1 MLNVDHR
8 RWRTPIA
15 GLAVAA
21 LAVLTTSCSDEP
33 DGSGPAA
40 AGGDGGASA
49 PATPAAPVIKISP
62 AEGSATVRPDKKV
75 VVTAAGGALEQVTVE
90 SGGEQ
95 VEGEFDA
102 DRTKWV
108 SKAPLKPASD
118 YTVSA
123 RAAGGTTASSSF
135 TTLKPE
141 TELAVADVTPSVKGE
156 KVGVGAPIIVT
167 FNRPIPS
174 TAGKANV
181 ERALEVTAE
190 KPAAG
195 AWRWIDD
202 KTVIYRT
209 AKFWKAH
216 QKVTFTAH
224 LEGVQG
230 GRGMYGVKDFTKTIR
245 IGAAQIST
253 VDTRKHK
260 MIVKR
265 DGKVVQ
271 TMLISAGMATTRA
284 YTTTSG
290 VHLAMGKSNPERM
303 ISPGFEKGHP
313 EYYDVMI
320 NHAVRF
326 SNSGEYVHAKNN
338 VWAQGRRNVSHGC
351 INARPDQAKWFYD
364 QVQRG
369 DVIVIKGTDREVEWN
384 NGWSYWQLSFKEWKK
399 GSALTGERATGGSD
413 AGDGT
418 AGDADAGGDG
428 ADTGDTTGAGAT
440 AG

>member
-1 MLNVDHR
+1 MPV
-8 RWRTPIA
+8 A
-15 GLAVAA
+15 GLAVAVTA
-21 LAVLTTSCSDEP
+21 LLTASCSDEP
-33 DGSGPAA
+33 AGTPSAA
-40 AGGDGGASA
+40 NGEPGKQAQSA
-49 PATPAAPVIKISP
+49 PAAPVIKISP
-62 AEGSATVRPDKKV
+62 TEGSSTVRPDKKV
-75 VVTAAGGALEQVTVE
+75 VVTADGGPLEQVTVE
-90 SGGEQ
+90 SGGEE
-95 VEGEFDA
+95 VEGDFDA
-102 DRTKWV
+102 GRTKWV

-123 RAAGGTTASSSF
+123 TAAGGTTASSSF

-141 TELAVADVTPSVKGE
+141 IELAVADVTPAVKGE

-167 FNRPIPS
+167 FNNPIPS
-174 TAGKANV
+174 KAGKANV
-181 ERALEVTAE
+181 EEALEVTSE
-190 KPAAG
+190 KPAVG

-209 AKFWKAH
+209 RKYWKAH

-230 GRGMYGVKDFTKTIR
+230 AKNMYGVEDFTKTIN
-245 IGAAQIST
+245 IGASQISYI
-253 VDTRKHK
+253 DTRKHT

-265 DGKVVQ
+265 DGKVAKK
-271 TMLISAGMATTRA
+271 MLISAGMATTRA

-290 VHLAMGKSNPERM
+290 VHLTMGKSNPERM

-364 QVQRG
+364 IAQRG
-369 DVIVIKGTDREVEWN
+369 DVVIIKGTDREVEWN

-399 GSALTGERATGGSD
+399 GSALA
-413 AGDGT
+413 
-418 AGDADAGGDG
+418 
-428 ADTGDTTGAGAT
+428 AGAS
-440 AG
+440 G

>member
-1 MLNVDHR
+1 MNVDHR

>member
-1 MLNVDHR
+1 M
-8 RWRTPIA
+8 PIA

-21 LAVLTTSCSDEP
+21 LAVLTASCSDEP
-33 DGSGPAA
+33 AGAGPAA
-40 AGGDGGASA
+40 AGGDGGATA

-75 VVTAAGGALEQVTVE
+75 VVTAAGGPLEQVTVE

-102 DRTKWV
+102 ERTRWV
-108 SKAPLKPASD
+108 SKVPLKPASD

-141 TELAVADVTPSVKGE
+141 IELAVADVTPAVKGE

-167 FNRPIPS
+167 FNQPIPS
-174 TAGKANV
+174 RAGKANV

-190 KPAAG
+190 KPARG

-216 QKVTFTAH
+216 QKITFTAH

-230 GRGMYGVKDFTKTIR
+230 GRDMYGVKDFTKTIR
-245 IGAAQIST
+245 VGAAQIST
-253 VDTRKHK
+253 VNTRKHT

-265 DGKVVQ
+265 DGKVVKK
-271 TMLISAGMATTRA
+271 MLISAGMATTRA

-290 VHLAMGKSNPERM
+290 VHLAMGKANPERM

-364 QVQRG
+364 TVQRG
-369 DVIVIKGTDREVEWN
+369 DVIIVKGTDREVEWN

-399 GSALTGERATGGSD
+399 GSALPAGTSDGD
-413 AGDGT
+413 AG
-418 AGDADAGGDG
+418 AGDAAETADSAG
-428 ADTGDTTGAGAT
+428 
-440 AG
+440 